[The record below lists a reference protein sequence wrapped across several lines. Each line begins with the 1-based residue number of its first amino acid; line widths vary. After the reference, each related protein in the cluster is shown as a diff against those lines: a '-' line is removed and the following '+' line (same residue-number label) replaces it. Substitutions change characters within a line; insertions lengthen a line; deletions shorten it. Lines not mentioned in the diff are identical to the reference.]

1 MVANKVNRV
10 EVIVDNTCRSNNMAD
25 MEAPLAKDLPR
36 EAHPAT
42 KVIMELWDHLIA
54 FLCGSY
60 EDIQG
65 ETNSASGVREILKRN

>member
-1 MVANKVNRV
+1 
-10 EVIVDNTCRSNNMAD
+10 MAD

-54 FLCGSY
+54 FLRGSY
-60 EDIQG
+60 EDIQA
-65 ETNSASGVREILKRN
+65 EMNSTSRAHATFILKWSRMLMLRLQGDNI